1 MSGLRGDWSS
11 APDREPGHVDETA
24 LGLEGRPASAAPASG
39 RRDGRVHGT
48 PAPEYGE
55 YAPEGWVNP
64 VLVEQER
71 RDRQRREADDRAR
84 AATQG
89 PTDRGT
95 ARTTRPTDRR
105 TPGGTG
111 AGPSR
116 GAAAGQERPTLSSR
130 FGASQFDFVVTVAL
144 LAFGLLSVVQS
155 LAVSDVASAVRRAFE
170 QQGLELSDP
179 TALSTAAAV
188 GAIGNV
194 VVFALVAWWSLR
206 RLAARRWTFWVPLL
220 GGAVASLVSLVA
232 FAVVMFQDPGFVQV
246 LMQQSGA

>member
-1 MSGLRGDWSS
+1 MSGDWSS
-11 APDREPGHVDETA
+11 APAREPGRVDETA
-24 LGLEGRPASAAPASG
+24 LGREARPASAAPAAG
-39 RRDGRVHGT
+39 RQDGRVHGT

-71 RDRQRREADDRAR
+71 LDRQRREAEERDRA
-84 AATQG
+84 AAGTQAG
-89 PTDRGT
+89 RG
-95 ARTTRPTDRR
+95 AAGQDRPT
-105 TPGGTG
+105 G
-111 AGPSR
+111 ARSNRGAAPSR
-116 GAAAGQERPTLSSR
+116 GPASGRERPAALSSR
-130 FGASQFDFVVTVAL
+130 FGASQFDFVVSVAL
-144 LAFGLLSVVQS
+144 LAFGLLSVVQA

-170 QQGLELSDP
+170 QQGLQLSDP
-179 TALSTAAAV
+179 AALSTAAVV
-188 GAIGNV
+188 GAIANV

-220 GGAVASLVSLVA
+220 GGAVASLISLVA

>member
-1 MSGLRGDWSS
+1 MSGDWSS
-11 APDREPGHVDETA
+11 APAREPGHVDETA
-24 LGLEGRPASAAPASG
+24 LGLEARPASAAPAAG

-71 RDRQRREADDRAR
+71 LDRQRREAEERDRA
-84 AATQG
+84 AAGTPAG
-89 PTDRGT
+89 RG
-95 ARTTRPTDRR
+95 AAGQDRPT
-105 TPGGTG
+105 G
-111 AGPSR
+111 ARSNRGAAPSR
-116 GAAAGQERPTLSSR
+116 GPATGRERPMALSSR
-130 FGASQFDFVVTVAL
+130 FGASQFDFVVSVAL
-144 LAFGLLSVVQS
+144 LAFGLLSVVQA

-170 QQGLELSDP
+170 QQGLQLSDP
-179 TALSTAAAV
+179 AALSTAAVV
-188 GAIGNV
+188 GAIANV

-220 GGAVASLVSLVA
+220 GGAVASLISLVA

-246 LMQQSGA
+246 LVQQSGA

>member
-1 MSGLRGDWSS
+1 M
-11 APDREPGHVDETA
+11 DETA
-24 LGLEGRPASAAPASG
+24 LGREARPVSAARASG

-55 YAPEGWVNP
+55 YAPDGWVNP

-71 RDRQRREADDRAR
+71 REAEDRAR
-84 AATQG
+84 AAAQG
-89 PTDRGT
+89 PADHG
-95 ARTTRPTDRR
+95 AAGQDRPTGARASGR
-105 TPGGTG
+105 GGT
-111 AGPSR
+111 GPSR
-116 GAAAGQERPTLSSR
+116 GAAAGQDRPTLSSR

-188 GAIGNV
+188 GAIANV

-220 GGAVASLVSLVA
+220 GGAVASLTSLVA
-232 FAVVMFQDPGFVQV
+232 FSVVMFQDPGFVQV
-246 LMQQSGA
+246 VLQQSGA